1 MVSFSA
7 FERFPL
13 LCDPVLILWP
23 LFYDYL
29 CWESSRPEKRR
40 RKSLWIDDDLLLFFS
55 IIIIIVTSN
64 SNHITEQG
72 PLIETFA
79 TSTGF
84 FPGKKNHKR
93 AARVHKSTE
102 NYFSHTNC
110 HLADESNSNVIHS
123 CHRNILKKIAWFI
136 QQNFS
141 INIHEL
147 HKKVNTLV
155 RWWTSSYCKWNLKFS
170 RTFDLIDGSTLLLE
184 SRLLLF
190 CVSVIPQS
198 FRSHSKRS
206 VNVSIRNLTT

>member
-1 MVSFSA
+1 MIIYAGKAV
-7 FERFPL
+7 
-13 LCDPVLILWP
+13 DPKK
-23 LFYDYL
+23 
-29 CWESSRPEKRR
+29 EEEKVCE
-40 RKSLWIDDDLLLFFS
+40 LNDDLLLFFS

-84 FPGKKNHKR
+84 FPVKNHKR

>member
-1 MVSFSA
+1 MIIYAGKAV
-7 FERFPL
+7 
-13 LCDPVLILWP
+13 DPKK
-23 LFYDYL
+23 
-29 CWESSRPEKRR
+29 EEEKVCE
-40 RKSLWIDDDLLLFFS
+40 LNDDLLLFFS